1 MIKILAY
8 VIIILIGLCV
18 TPYIM
23 EAKGYIYIAIW
34 DYQIET
40 SIIFGLF
47 ALIAFFITLEVS
59 KKIIM
64 WLLTLV
70 LSSRYL
76 PERWRVK
83 KAKKQTLIGA
93 LALAE
98 EDWPSAEKAMIKGAA
113 SGELPALNY
122 FAAARA
128 AQHQHKITE
137 RDNYLAKAE
146 AEPLAKVAA
155 LTTRTRYLLQQGEL
169 EKARELLTQLNPTS
183 KSKDPVLQIAVDLY
197 LAQQDWP
204 AVKLLL
210 PVLGKRKM
218 LTDEKIA
225 QLTEQANE
233 NLLVKATE
241 KSDEELQKTW
251 GWLSKSERQNP
262 PTLVSYL
269 LGLCHHQRNSD
280 ALKIL
285 HKHIKANPVAILF
298 DVVPQIASAHDTDI
312 RKLLSKYEQTH
323 KNDVNYQICMAKLAQ
338 QTRDMQLAKTH
349 WSNACRI
356 ESSRSNWLALA
367 QTQEQLGDNMMAMQ
381 SYRHAANSI
390 E

>member
-8 VIIILIGLCV
+8 VIIILVGLCV
-18 TPYIM
+18 TPYIL

-47 ALIAFFITLEVS
+47 ALIALFITLEVS
-59 KKIIM
+59 KKLIM
-64 WLLTLV
+64 WLLTLA

-146 AEPLAKVAA
+146 ADPLAKVAA
-155 LTTRTRYLLQQGEL
+155 LTTRTRYLLQEGEL
-169 EKARELLTQLNPTS
+169 DKARELLNQLNPTS
-183 KSKDPVLQIAVDLY
+183 KSKDPVLKIALDLY
-197 LAQQDWP
+197 QAQQDWS
-204 AVKLLL
+204 AVKLILPLL
-210 PVLGKRKM
+210 AKRKI
-218 LTDEKIA
+218 LTDEKLT
-225 QLTEQANE
+225 QLTEQAN
-233 NLLVKATE
+233 NILLQQAAE
-241 KSDEELQKTW
+241 QSNEELEKTW

-262 PTLVSYL
+262 TTLVSYL
-269 LGLCHHQRNSD
+269 LGLCQHQRSHD

-285 HKHIKANPVAILF
+285 YKNIKTNPVDYLF
-298 DVVPQIASAHDTDI
+298 DAVPQITTAHDADI
-312 RKLLSKYEQTH
+312 RKLLGKFEQSH
-323 KNDVNYQICMAKLAQ
+323 QDNVNYQICMAKLAQ

-356 ESSRSNWLALA
+356 APSRANWLALA
-367 QTQEQLGDNMMAMQ
+367 QTQEQLGDNIMAMQ
-381 SYRHAANSI
+381 SYRHAAHSI
-390 E
+390 D